1 MQARPAR
8 RLVSIAD
15 AADYVAISTKS
26 IRRRIAC
33 GDLTGYRMGPRLIRV
48 DLNELDALL
57 TPIPTAGNGAPAA

>member
-33 GDLTGYRMGPRLIRV
+33 GDLAAYRVGPRLVRV
-48 DLNELDALL
+48 DVAELDAMLR
-57 TPIPTAGNGAPAA
+57 PIPTASSGDAA